1 MTEPRTPGGVDP
13 AGGRAALVAA
23 WLLVGIPLA
32 WGVYETVVKSMALF
46 E

>member
-1 MTEPRTPGGVDP
+1 VTESRTRGDVDP
-13 AGGRAALVAA
+13 TGGRVALVVA
-23 WLLVGIPLA
+23 WLLVGVPLA